1 MGTAR
6 IWVMNISE
14 FLPAESFKLTIERQR
29 ALLKEETA
37 TQHYGLELNKK
48 DGAGGT
54 WSRDL
59 PNQLQ

>member
-1 MGTAR
+1 
-6 IWVMNISE
+6 MNISE